1 MNKLSIED
9 LEKKYIFLPFILKSQ
24 ENSMKELFQ
33 KKNEN
38 TVRIIYL
45 ISIGK
50 KIFANNK

>member
-38 TVRIIYL
+38 TVRRIT
-45 ISIGK
+45 
-50 KIFANNK
+50 

>member
-1 MNKLSIED
+1 MED
-9 LEKKYIFLPFILKSQ
+9 LEKKYIFLPCILKSQ

-45 ISIGK
+45 NIVGK
-50 KIFANNK
+50 KIFTNNKR